1 MLFDLFRTPPPPI
14 AITPSVKTQ
23 IATALRRLTYY
34 DRAYNLNLF
43 NLTPTYIDD
52 LRNDFEV
59 ALAHGDLIAVR
70 IELTDA
76 NNVVGASF
84 CISFNGPGQDAAPRK
99 DSAALELPVLDRARF
114 TGRRLIVTGIDSPAY
129 RKQLRLSW
137 RSAETYQ
144 RAGGTTFSS
153 DFTARS
159 SNGLTQ
165 GEFFAANNS
174 THLMVIVN
182 SSPDGP
188 YAFARSLTLDRDD
201 TIFILKKHAA
211 GVDLTIGK
219 KVSGLVIM
227 TPRGLQARAV
237 KAA

>member
-84 CISFNGPGQDAAPRK
+84 
-99 DSAALELPVLDRARF
+99 SAALELPVLDRARF